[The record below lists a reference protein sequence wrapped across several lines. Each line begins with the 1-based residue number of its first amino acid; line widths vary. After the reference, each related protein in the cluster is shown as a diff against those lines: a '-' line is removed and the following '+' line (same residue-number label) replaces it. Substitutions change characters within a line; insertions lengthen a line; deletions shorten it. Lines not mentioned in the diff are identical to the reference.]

1 MSDATLRVYYLRL
14 RTLKFQSTHR
24 VSDAT
29 IFDIFG
35 SGNSKFQSTHRVSDA
50 TSSQRYQVYN
60 PHISIHAPRE
70 RCDEVPATHRNVN
83 TTLISIHA
91 PRERC
96 DVKNPKITKLSTG
109 ISIHAPRE
117 RCDTN
122 SVFHVFISLIFQSTH
137 RVSDATGACHIQL
150 SSRKPFQSTHRVS
163 DATSYY
169 KSCSLV
175 YNISIHA
182 PRERCDGLVP
192 YKHMRE
198 LYISIHAP
206 RERCDAPICH
216 IKKYLF
222 ISIHAPRERC
232 DHFPLE
238 WQQYFSIFQSTHR
251 VSDATRGRI

>member
-117 RCDTN
+117 RCDAGL
-122 SVFHVFISLIFQSTH
+122 SMI
-137 RVSDATGACHIQL
+137 AQL
-150 SSRKPFQSTHRVS
+150 
-163 DATSYY
+163 
-169 KSCSLV
+169 L
-175 YNISIHA
+175 
-182 PRERCDGLVP
+182 
-192 YKHMRE
+192 M
-198 LYISIHAP
+198 ISIHAP
-206 RERCDAPICH
+206 RERCDAFLIRQ
-216 IKKYLF
+216 
-222 ISIHAPRERC
+222 SRIHCDYFNPR
-232 DHFPLE
+232 
-238 WQQYFSIFQSTHR
+238 T
-251 VSDATRGRI
+251 A

>member
-96 DVKNPKITKLSTG
+96 DMTLIAIFCKAFSISIHAPRERCDVKNPKITKLSTG

-117 RCDTN
+117 RCDAGL
-122 SVFHVFISLIFQSTH
+122 SMI
-137 RVSDATGACHIQL
+137 AQL
-150 SSRKPFQSTHRVS
+150 
-163 DATSYY
+163 
-169 KSCSLV
+169 L
-175 YNISIHA
+175 
-182 PRERCDGLVP
+182 
-192 YKHMRE
+192 M
-198 LYISIHAP
+198 ISIHAP
-206 RERCDAPICH
+206 RERCDAFLIRQ
-216 IKKYLF
+216 
-222 ISIHAPRERC
+222 SRIHCDYFNPR
-232 DHFPLE
+232 
-238 WQQYFSIFQSTHR
+238 T
-251 VSDATRGRI
+251 A